1 VPILLGYE
9 EENPDM
15 LRGIYNSASGMI
27 AQQARIDVIANNL
40 ANTDKTG
47 FKRDMTLFKAFPD
60 MIIRR
65 LNDDGLGITPAGS
78 YDTMPYVGKL
88 GTGVEVNEVFTQFS
102 QGSLQRTENPFDLA
116 LEGQGFFTVNTERG
130 ERYTRNGTF
139 TVNQE
144 GILVNHLGYPVLG
157 ENGVIR
163 VQRNN
168 FIINERGE
176 IIVNA
181 ALSLEPEDMI
191 GLTSND
197 WVEPVVIDRLKIV
210 DFENIR
216 EIKKEGDSLFRETE
230 FSGPPLPPGEIKI
243 LQGFLE
249 KSNVNIVREMVDMIE
264 VQRSYEANQ
273 KSIIA
278 HDQTLGRL
286 INEVAR

>member
-1 VPILLGYE
+1 MI
-9 EENPDM
+9 
-15 LRGIYNSASGMI
+15 RGIYNSASGMI
-27 AQQARIDVIANNL
+27 AQQARIDVISNNL
-40 ANTDKTG
+40 ANVDKTA
-47 FKRDMTLFKAFPD
+47 FKRDLTIFKAFPD
-60 MIIRR
+60 MLIRR
-65 LNDDGLGITPAGS
+65 INEDGLGITPAGS

-88 GTGVEVNEVFTQFS
+88 GTGVEVNEVFTQFT
-102 QGSLQRTENPFDLA
+102 QGSLQRTENNFDLA
-116 LEGQGFFTVNTERG
+116 LEGRGFFTVQTERG
-130 ERYTRNGTF
+130 ERYTRNGSF
-139 TVNQE
+139 TINQE

-157 ENGVIR
+157 ENGTIR
-163 VQRNN
+163 VQKNN
-168 FIINERGE
+168 FMINERGE

-181 ALSLEPEDMI
+181 ALSLEPEDLV
-191 GLTSND
+191 GLTNNS
-197 WVEPVVIDRLKIV
+197 WEEPVVIDQLKIV

-230 FSGPPLPPGEIKI
+230 FSGPPLPPENVQV

-273 KSIIA
+273 RSILA